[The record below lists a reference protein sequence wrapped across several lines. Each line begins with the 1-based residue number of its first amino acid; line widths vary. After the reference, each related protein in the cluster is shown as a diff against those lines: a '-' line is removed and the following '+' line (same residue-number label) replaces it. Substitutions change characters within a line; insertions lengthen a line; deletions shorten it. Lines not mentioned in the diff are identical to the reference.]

1 MNKKKPSGPILTP
14 TLLKAIAEAASEKAI
29 EAYRKEVE
37 VHREEAIDRRFHN
50 TKLLLERFKGL
61 EEHSKEAVR
70 SASQVEDDP
79 DLEELVELMKGYDN
93 RYEAS
98 VPSIMKSAAYTSTL
112 VHHVKRMLDF
122 YKRCCDVSQKP
133 EDSRRYRI
141 IYSTYLAE
149 PEDQKSFQDIA
160 QEENVDISTIYK
172 DHKLALRQLSA
183 LFFGYFE

>member
-1 MNKKKPSGPILTP
+1 MRSCGKFSKSTGLRPRNSLWRR
-14 TLLKAIAEAASEKAI
+14 I
-29 EAYRKEVE
+29 EDV
-37 VHREEAIDRRFHN
+37 RR
-50 TKLLLERFKGL
+50 
-61 EEHSKEAVR
+61 
-70 SASQVEDDP
+70 
-79 DLEELVELMKGYDN
+79 
-93 RYEAS
+93 
-98 VPSIMKSAAYTSTL
+98 YTSTL

>member
-37 VHREEAIDRRFHN
+37 VHREEARDRRFHN

-61 EEHSKEAVR
+61 EAVR

-160 QEENVDISTIYK
+160 QEANVDISTIYK
-172 DHKLALRQLSA
+172 DHKLALRQLRA